1 MEALFA
7 HVVSKERERGKGPQ
21 LCTAQKM
28 ERKEV
33 VSGVCVRAMSR
44 RFYVLSVNTH
54 SHTYIY
60 PYNRH
65 YVQTLRP
72 YLNEPE
78 VAREDHNALKRGTS
92 SVGTASFFSS
102 AIFRAVSA
110 ASNSSSRS
118 RSCRNLM
125 RVRVRVGGG
134 ERGEKG
140 GEG

>member
-1 MEALFA
+1 M
-7 HVVSKERERGKGPQ
+7 
-21 LCTAQKM
+21 
-28 ERKEV
+28 
-33 VSGVCVRAMSR
+33 RAMSR
-44 RFYVLSVNTH
+44 RLYVLSVNTH

-65 YVQTLRP
+65 YVHTLCA

-125 RVRVRVGGG
+125 HVRVGG

-140 GEG
+140 GKG